1 MKSRMKD
8 TLLLVGSD
16 TSDRANLH
24 AIFEPTYYLLEAENA
39 AQGTMLLKQNSQ
51 CIAAVL
57 ADIPLIEEEDIRELV
72 AASSPNTESEIPVII
87 LVTPNGTGQREEMAF
102 LMGAADVVRKP
113 YTSLSIQRRVQ
124 VLVDLY
130 LHRWHLEKLV
140 ETQSSSIRNTYQ
152 TMVDA
157 MSAIIERRS
166 TESGNH
172 VLRLRGLTKILLKEV
187 ARCCPE
193 YELSE
198 ALIDTI
204 SAAAALHDIGKI
216 AIPDAIL
223 NKPGPLSKEEFEI
236 MKTHTT
242 VGAELVAQLEGL
254 GNILDLRYAYNIS
267 LSHHERWDGK
277 GYPNGLKGNEIPICA
292 QVVGIT
298 DAFDALTTPRV
309 YKPAYP
315 YQAAIN
321 MILNGECGAFS
332 PKLLECFKHVRKDLI
347 RLAQQYVDGNAL
359 ELNDIHVP
367 LSGPVTKD
375 YALDAMQLSQLKYQ
389 TLLHH
394 LNDTIME
401 VDVDN
406 QVYHMVYNPNPDFLS
421 LISSTTLDDVS
432 ARLMLEGVHPEDA
445 ESMQQMRAQ
454 FSQKLFQQNQRKC
467 AFRCR
472 IFNPPHNAYHNYE
485 ITLLRVNTDD
495 PERRIVIAVF
505 HNLENHTDTLPVKP
519 KQRMDMPV
527 LYDLMNA
534 SLCCCNDDALTMVDG
549 IHTLMQLTGY
559 SIDQIW
565 ERFGNSLLKLVI
577 PEDRQILI
585 RMEQDAIYN
594 GGKQEAQFRIHSRN
608 GEPLWVIG
616 RSRTHTDRDGTEYRF
631 YTLSDITCVKKEQ
644 KALEDTISRNQVII
658 DQSEGVIFEWDVGK
672 DRFACSEKWE
682 KRFGYTINSENFSR
696 QIANV
701 SRIHPDDLSALRKKL
716 QRLLTE
722 TCTEFVDA
730 RIANNEGRYLWSR
743 IRASSLT
750 DSQGRIAYIIGVI
763 HDINELKSDV
773 QILKQQAERDALTKL
788 LNRASTQQAV
798 EEYLENRPSGTLA
811 AMLVLDMDDFKAVND
826 NYGHLYGDAVLTQI
840 GTNLRNLFRSHDV
853 IGRIGGDEFLVL
865 MKDTSNTE
873 IVRDRC
879 ELLVKT
885 FRDQMQQLM
894 PNLSV
899 SISVGCALIPAHGSS
914 YQELFRHAD
923 NALLAAKRTGKCRYK
938 IYNPQD
944 QYDSLE
950 NAILCTT
957 RIDSDEQSVS
967 NDEGLIRFVFHSLYE
982 SRNIEATIDELMA
995 FIGTRFNVSRVYI
1008 FENDDDNT
1016 HCSNTFEWCN
1026 EGIRPEKDFLQNLSY
1041 ETDIPNWAEAYDDTG
1056 IIYCTDIKDL
1066 PLEIQ
1071 NVVEPQGI
1079 KSMLHCAIRDQGVFR
1094 GFVGFDEC
1102 TTGCFWTQ
1110 GQISLLQFFAEVL
1123 AVFLIKQRG
1132 KDQVPPKAK

>member
-8 TLLLVGSD
+8 TLLLVGSE
-16 TSDRANLH
+16 TSDRSNLH
-24 AIFEPTYYLLEAENA
+24 AIFEPNYYLLEAENA
-39 AQGTMLLKQNSQ
+39 AQGAALLQQNSQ
-51 CIAAVL
+51 CIAAVV
-57 ADIPLIEEEDIRELV
+57 ADIPLINEVDIRELV
-72 AASSPNTESEIPVII
+72 AASNPNTESEIPVII
-87 LVTPNGTGQREEMAF
+87 LVTPNGTGQQEELAF

-113 YTSLSIQRRVQ
+113 YTTLSIQRRVQ

-140 ETQSSSIRNTYQ
+140 ETQSTSIRNTYQ

-157 MSAIIERRS
+157 MSAVIERRNA
-166 TESGNH
+166 ESGNH
-172 VLRLRGLTKILLKEV
+172 VLRLRGLTKILLQEV

-193 YELSE
+193 YELND
-198 ALIDTI
+198 ALINTI

-223 NKPGPLSKEEFEI
+223 NKPGPLSKEEFET

-242 VGAELVAQLEGL
+242 VGAEMVSQLEGL

-315 YQAAIN
+315 YQTAIN

-332 PKLLECFKHVRKDLI
+332 PQLLECFKHVRKDLI
-347 RLAQQYVDGNAL
+347 CLAQQYADGYTP
-359 ELNDIHVP
+359 ELSEVQTP
-367 LSGPVTKD
+367 LSGPVKKT

-401 VDVDN
+401 LDVDN
-406 QVYHMVYNPNPDFLS
+406 HVYHVVYNPNPDFLS
-421 LISSTTLDDVS
+421 LITSTTLREVS
-432 ARLMLEGVHPEDA
+432 EQLMLEGIHPEDT
-445 ESMQQMRAQ
+445 ESMQQMREQ
-454 FSQKLFQQNQRKC
+454 FAQKLFQQNQRKC

-472 IFNPPHNAYHNYE
+472 IFSPAHNTYHNYE
-485 ITLLRVNTDD
+485 VTLLRVNTDD

-505 HNLENHTDTLPVKP
+505 HNLDQAVYTPSKAAENPLNA
-519 KQRMDMPV
+519 PV

-534 SLCCCNDDALTMVDG
+534 SLRCCNDDVLTMTDG

-559 SIDQIW
+559 SVDQIW
-565 ERFGNSLLKLVI
+565 ELFGNSLMKLVI
-577 PEDRQILI
+577 PEDRQILV

-594 GGKQEAQFRIHSRN
+594 GGKQEAQFRVHCRS
-608 GEPLWVIG
+608 GEPIWVIG
-616 RSRTHTDRDGTEYRF
+616 RSRTHTEQDGTEYRF
-631 YTLSDITCVKKEQ
+631 YTLSDITCAKKEQ
-644 KALEDTISRNQVII
+644 MQLEDAFSRNQVIV
-658 DQSEGVIFEWDVGK
+658 DQIEGVIFEWDLVK
-672 DRFACSEKWE
+672 DRFVCSEKWE
-682 KRFGYTINSENFSR
+682 KRFGYTIKSDYFSQHIENLSHF
-696 QIANV
+696 
-701 SRIHPDDLSALRKKL
+701 HPGDLPLLREKIRHLFAK
-716 QRLLTE
+716 QSTD
-722 TCTEFVDA
+722 FADV
-730 RIANNEGRYLWSR
+730 RIANSEGRYLWSR
-743 IRASSLT
+743 IRATSLVNN
-750 DSQGRIAYIIGVI
+750 QGNITHIIGI
-763 HDINELKSDV
+763 IYDINELKTDA
-773 QILKQQAERDALTKL
+773 QTFKQQAERDALTKL

-798 EEYLENRPSGTLA
+798 ETYLANRSPETQA
-811 AMLVLDMDDFKAVND
+811 ALLVLDMDDFKSVND

-840 GTNLRNLFRSHDV
+840 STNLRNLFRSQDV

-865 MKDTSNTE
+865 MKDTSNVE
-873 IVRDRC
+873 IVHSRC

-885 FRDQMQQLM
+885 FREQMNQLM
-894 PNLSV
+894 PELSV
-899 SISVGCALIPAHGSS
+899 SISVGCALIPVHGSS
-914 YQELFRHAD
+914 YQELFCCAD
-923 NALLAAKRTGKCRYK
+923 SALLVAKRKGKCQYT
-938 IYNPQD
+938 IYNPR
-944 QYDSLE
+944 DSLE
-950 NAILCTT
+950 NAVTCTT
-957 RIDSDEQSVS
+957 RIESDEQPVQ
-967 NDEGLIRFVFHSLYE
+967 NDDNLIRFVFHSLYE
-982 SRNIEATIDELMA
+982 SRNLEATINELLA

-1026 EGIRPEKDFLQNLSY
+1026 EGIRSEMEFLQNLSY
-1041 ETDIPNWAEAYDDTG
+1041 ETDIPNWAEAYDETG

-1102 TTGCFWTQ
+1102 NAGCFWTQ
-1110 GQISLLQFFAEVL
+1110 GQVSLLQFFAEVL

-1132 KDQVPPKAK
+1132 KQQLTGT